1 MGSIG
6 LTATSSGAQEVS
18 KNILSGIN
26 VQTAPVFVG
35 NAEYEELTP
44 EDAVNVT
51 VGVFFDGTQNNRK
64 NTAARIEHEKAV
76 SDPTRNDTI
85 ADRYIF
91 EEGSSYENDYSNV
104 SRGEP
109 HYEKKDE
116 EQHKQLSVYI
126 EGIGTENYGEDS
138 WFPGVALGQGETGV
152 PAKVKKGCED
162 VAKEIHK
169 SLKDGG
175 IFNIHTL
182 TVDTFGFSRGAA
194 ASRNFVHE
202 ITKRKD
208 QIKSVI
214 PGGRYSPPT
223 IIRYEVNFG
232 PLGEFLKEK
241 GIEVK
246 TLIVRYVGLYDTVAS
261 YGLTHGSDTQ
271 ELHLNSISKAQH
283 VFHIGADDEHR
294 ANFRRTDI
302 KSAGSRGKEV
312 LFPGVHSDIGGGY
325 LETESETAKVV
336 FKSHFLYKG
345 RAERQYLIDQ
355 GWYHPDEL
363 VLDDWNGHLKAT
375 RESIS
380 NRYSFIPL
388 HCMSE
393 YGKNKN
399 VDFKISKIREDYPI
413 QEDILVWTKGEL
425 DKYVAGN
432 RAKLSFDNPS
442 DRENIK
448 KLRHDY
454 FHFSAHYDGRKLGF
468 IYPNEPNREDGIRTR
483 VVNEG

>member
-1 MGSIG
+1 MSSIG
-6 LTATSSGAQEVS
+6 LTATSSGAQEAS
-18 KNILSGIN
+18 KSVISGVN
-26 VQTAPVFVG
+26 VQTAPVYVG

-44 EDAVNVT
+44 EDSVNVT

-64 NTAARIEHEKAV
+64 NTEARIEHEKNA
-76 SDPTRNDTI
+76 SDPTRNNTI
-85 ADRYIF
+85 AAQYIF
-91 EEGSSYENDYSNV
+91 EDGSSFENDYSNV

-116 EQHKQLSVYI
+116 EKHKQLSVYI
-126 EGIGTENYGEDS
+126 EGIGTENYGKDS

-162 VAKEIHK
+162 TAKEIHK
-169 SLKDGG
+169 ALKNGG
-175 IFNIHTL
+175 ILKIDTL
-182 TVDTFGFSRGAA
+182 TIDTFGFSRGAA
-194 ASRNFVHE
+194 AARNFVYE
-202 ITKRKD
+202 VTKRKD
-208 QIKSVI
+208 QIKTVI
-214 PGGRYSPPT
+214 PGGKYSPPT

-246 TLIVRYVGLYDTVAS
+246 TLAVRYVGLYDTVAS
-261 YGLTHGSDTQ
+261 YGITHGSDTQ
-271 ELHLNSISKAQH
+271 ELHLNAISKARH

-302 KSAGSRGKEV
+302 KSAGTKGKEV

-336 FKSHFLYKG
+336 FKSHFLNKG
-345 RAERQYLIDQ
+345 RAEQQYLIDQ
-355 GWYHPDEL
+355 GWYETGEL
-363 VLDDWNGHLKAT
+363 VLDQWNGHLKAT
-375 RESIS
+375 RTNIS

-393 YGKNKN
+393 YGKTKA
-399 VDFKISKIREDYPI
+399 VDFDISKIKRSYKIE
-413 QEDILVWTKGEL
+413 EAVLVWAKGEL
-425 DKYVAGN
+425 DKYIAGN
-432 RAKLSFDNPS
+432 RDKLSFDNPA

-448 KLRHDY
+448 QMRHDY

-483 VVNEG
+483 VINEG